1 LPFGISLVI
10 TPEQPLL
17 QESTGLETKP
27 HVKQP
32 SAAWGIRNACNEIRR
47 LHHRLPNGTS
57 KL

>member
-1 LPFGISLVI
+1 LVI

-32 SAAWGIRNACNEIRR
+32 NAAWGIRNACNEIRR